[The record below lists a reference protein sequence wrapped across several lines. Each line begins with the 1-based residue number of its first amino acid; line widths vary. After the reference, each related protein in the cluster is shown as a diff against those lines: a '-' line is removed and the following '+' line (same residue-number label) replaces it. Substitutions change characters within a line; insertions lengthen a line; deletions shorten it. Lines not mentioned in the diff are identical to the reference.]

1 MPTEGYLFI
10 FLLASALIFVF
21 FYATR
26 AKHRPSVRL
35 SKIRRPEG
43 DTRPPRRTGAESAED

>member
-1 MPTEGYLFI
+1 MPAEGYLFI

-26 AKHRPSVRL
+26 AKNRPSVRL
-35 SKIRRPEG
+35 SKIQRPDGES
-43 DTRPPRRTGAESAED
+43 RPPRRTAADSED

>member
-10 FLLASALIFVF
+10 FLLACALIFAF

-26 AKHRPSVRL
+26 AKQRPNVKL
-35 SKIRRPEG
+35 SKIQRPEG
-43 DTRPPRRTGAESAED
+43 GSAPGTDDPED